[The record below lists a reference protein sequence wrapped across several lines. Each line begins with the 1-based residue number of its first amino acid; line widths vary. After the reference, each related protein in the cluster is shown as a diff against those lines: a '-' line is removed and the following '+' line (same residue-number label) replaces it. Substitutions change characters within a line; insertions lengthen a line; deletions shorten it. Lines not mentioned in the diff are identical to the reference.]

1 MKTIEQLLKL
11 SQNKF
16 YKFLPEEQEVL
27 DDFLSKKQGKDSEN
41 SPEKNSEESSEKT
54 PVTVRNVVE
63 KTDTGLPIDSRFVKR
78 T

>member
-27 DDFLSKKQGKDSEN
+27 DDFLSKKQEKDSEN
-41 SPEKNSEESSEKT
+41 SPEKNSEESSKKT